1 VASSAYMTGRKIWA
15 RPQAMLWSNNPGIAQ
30 NGLYVPQGDE
40 FEDFVILS
48 DHNRGEL
55 SISKQRIESR
65 QRMINGTMRSY
76 FNADKITISTL
87 WDNFPSRS
95 YKKELIF
102 SPNGSP
108 EYINLNENEEPPIP
122 VKYKDLYTV
131 DGGAG
136 GVDVLDWHENHP
148 GPFWVFLAYDKF
160 NNFQGYPDQ
169 DSHNKL
175 GIYNEVK
182 LMFFGSFDY
191 TVVKRG
197 GSNHD
202 LWNISV
208 TLEEA

>member
-1 VASSAYMTGRKIWA
+1 MASSAYMTGRKIWA
-15 RPQAMLWSNNPGIAQ
+15 RPQAMLWSDNPGLIQ
-30 NGLYVPQGDE
+30 NGMYVPNGDE
-40 FEDFVILS
+40 FEDFIILS

-76 FNADKITISTL
+76 FNADKITISTG
-87 WDNFPSRS
+87 WDMFPSRS
-95 YKKELIF
+95 YSKELVF
-102 SPNGSP
+102 SPTGTP
-108 EYINLNENEEPPIP
+108 EYIDLNEVGDPLIP
-122 VKYKDLYTV
+122 VQYRDLYTA

-175 GIYNEVK
+175 GIYNEVR

-202 LWNISV
+202 LWNISL